1 MYICLY
7 NFSVFITLTFLA
19 YIINVNSVVAPM
31 RKIMLL
37 QNNNNLYHINFSFV
51 LHLLKLVDIFSSC
64 YTHTHTH
71 THTHT
76 RARAHLMLIR
86 LYILPGQTLHLLFF
100 LHRIIS
106 FLSFLLIFSTSFIIG
121 KHEISEDECINK

>member
-1 MYICLY
+1 MFFVCISEECKDQGKQVKNSIPSTKGKEELKLLISHFEDYFWQYTQFTGVPVYICLY

-76 RARAHLMLIR
+76 RAR
-86 LYILPGQTLHLLFF
+86 TW
-100 LHRIIS
+100 
-106 FLSFLLIFSTSFIIG
+106 
-121 KHEISEDECINK
+121 C